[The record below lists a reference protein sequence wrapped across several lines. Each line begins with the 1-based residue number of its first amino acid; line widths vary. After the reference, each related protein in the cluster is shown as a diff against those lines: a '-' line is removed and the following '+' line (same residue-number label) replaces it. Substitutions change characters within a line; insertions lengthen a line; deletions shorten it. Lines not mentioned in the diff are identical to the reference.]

1 MADVLASLL
10 HTLVPPSV
18 VQAES
23 WIIANH
29 ATEDTVRLLLE
40 FHQGIVGPVAVVF
53 AFALPSEAALAAVA
67 RWSPGGVV
75 ELGAGE
81 GLWAWL
87 LRRRGV
93 AVHAFDAVTSLPYDG
108 SWDATVRAG
117 GPMEAACHPGCSL
130 LLCWPPLE
138 LECAID
144 GSGGSGGSGGGGSS
158 GGRGGSDGGGSDG
171 GVGGRGG
178 SDAPDGGSNYNC
190 GSSSATDGGGERLPS
205 EAPRNLMALAALR
218 AYTGDVLLYVGEW
231 RGASGVVSEL
241 SWRTAAGQAAGRR
254 FQSEVESGWELAELL
269 PLPRW
274 PGFADCLR
282 VFRRRGASRSS
293 AVEAAGAA
301 PEQPQQPQRP
311 LEASSE
317 ARQIPDSSSNQS
329 GGDGGAPRQLGRRLH
344 AMQRFGLC
352 QPQAVAA
359 AVWVARLMGEC

>member
-1 MADVLASLL
+1 MATSAGACAGDELALATLL
-10 HTLVPPSV
+10 HALVPPSV
-18 VQAES
+18 VQAEAR
-23 WIIANH
+23 ILAGH
-29 ATEDTVRLLLE
+29 ASEEAVRRLLE
-40 FHQGIVGPVAVVF
+40 FHQGVVGPVATVF

-93 AVHAFDAVTSLPYDG
+93 AVHAFDAVTSCPYDG
-108 SWDATVRAG
+108 SWGSTVQTG

-138 LECAID
+138 LECAV
-144 GSGGSGGSGGGGSS
+144 
-158 GGRGGSDGGGSDG
+158 GGSDGGGSGGGSSDG
-171 GVGGRGG
+171 GVGSCGCGG
-178 SDAPDGGSNYNC
+178 SSGG
-190 GSSSATDGGGERLPS
+190 GSSATGGGGERLLS
-205 EAPRNLMALAALR
+205 EDPCNLMGLTALR
-218 AYTGDVLLYVGEW
+218 AYAGDVLLYVGEW
-231 RGASGVVSEL
+231 QGASGALSEL

-254 FQSEVESGWELAELL
+254 FQMEVECSWELEELI

-282 VFRRRGASRSS
+282 VFRRRGAST
-293 AVEAAGAA
+293 AVEETAAA
-301 PEQPQQPQRP
+301 PACPEPPPPPPPPPPPQAIG
-311 LEASSE
+311 ENHNS
-317 ARQIPDSSSNQS
+317 DGSSNQS
-329 GGDGGAPRQLGRRLH
+329 GGGGVAPSQLGRRLQ
-344 AMQRFGLC
+344 AMQRLGLC